1 MSRYTGRERPSHE
14 SLPPPTIVGVTN
26 IECTCVLVVYDFL
39 KTHYT
44 SELQRSDHLIS
55 IARVAAG
62 PPRPR
67 YSRGEGAGTTASCL
81 TRALNIG
88 CATMRSLQ
96 LLEDSCGCTLVLWP
110 QTHAQHISWGRRLRD
125 KGRRGARTHHA
136 LDVIHVLA
144 GALARALGLYPSRA
158 ALILNL
164 REGSACEIARLESR

>member
-1 MSRYTGRERPSHE
+1 MNEIRDERRRLMSRCRR
-14 SLPPPTIVGVTN
+14 LGVTN
-26 IECTCVLVVYDFL
+26 IESPHLACVLVVVLLYTF
-39 KTHYT
+39 T
-44 SELQRSDHLIS
+44 SEFKRSDHLIS
-55 IARVAAG
+55 LARVAPG

-67 YSRGEGAGTTASCL
+67 YSRGEGAGATASCL